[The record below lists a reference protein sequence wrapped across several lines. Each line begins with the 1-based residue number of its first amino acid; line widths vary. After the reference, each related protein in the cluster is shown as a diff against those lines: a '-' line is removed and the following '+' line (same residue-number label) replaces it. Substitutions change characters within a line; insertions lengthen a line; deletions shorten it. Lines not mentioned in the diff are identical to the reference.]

1 MKDVTIILDNGHG
14 GLSAGTYKALA
25 GGRFHT
31 FEDGTTIYEGEF
43 NRYIVTGICME
54 LTKLG
59 IKYINLVPEYN
70 DITLATRVNRANK
83 FNKNKSFLISVHANA
98 GGGTGFE
105 VFTSV
110 GQTKS
115 DKIAD
120 VFAKEFQLEF
130 PSERLRSDPWGDA
143 DLDKERN
150 FHILKYTRMPAIL
163 TENFFM
169 DTERECKDYLLS
181 REGRNRI
188 IDFHVRAIR
197 KVIDELY

>member
-1 MKDVTIILDNGHG
+1 MKDITVLLDNGHG
-14 GLSAGTYKALA
+14 GLTDGKYKALS
-25 GGRFHT
+25 GGRFVT
-31 FEDGTTIYEGEF
+31 FDDGTTIYEGEF
-43 NRYIVTGICME
+43 NRYICAGIMME

-59 IKYINLVPEYN
+59 IKYVNIAPEHQ
-70 DITLATRVNRANK
+70 DITLAERVKRANQYDK
-83 FNKNKSFLISVHANA
+83 RKSFLISIHANA

-115 DKIAD
+115 DKIAT
-120 VFAKEFQLEF
+120 VFAKAFVKEF
-130 PSERLRSDPWGDA
+130 PDERLRSEPWGDA

-150 FHILKYTRMPAIL
+150 FHILKKTTMPAIL

-169 DTERECKDYLLS
+169 DNEAECRKYLLT

-188 IDFHVRAIR
+188 IDFHVAAIQE
-197 KVIDELY
+197 VIKDLY